1 MRIERREMAARA
13 RRDPS
18 AERRE
23 LERLRKMADRQSVRL
38 ELRVER
44 RAVHP
49 GLDPRCARNFVNF
62 ENFVEMHEIY
72 RDRPAITI
80 VVGRLDSSD
89 YARSAAVRYRNQP
102 RTIAP
107 FEDPNQIM
115 FITRERDYVDWV
127 WVVASECAADIAG

>member
-1 MRIERREMAARA
+1 MRIEGREVTARA

-49 GLDPRCARNFVNF
+49 GLDPRGARCFVNF

-80 VVGRLDSSD
+80 VVGRLNSTDH
-89 YARSAAVRYRNQP
+89 ARSATVRHS
-102 RTIAP
+102 
-107 FEDPNQIM
+107 D
-115 FITRERDYVDWV
+115 
-127 WVVASECAADIAG
+127 